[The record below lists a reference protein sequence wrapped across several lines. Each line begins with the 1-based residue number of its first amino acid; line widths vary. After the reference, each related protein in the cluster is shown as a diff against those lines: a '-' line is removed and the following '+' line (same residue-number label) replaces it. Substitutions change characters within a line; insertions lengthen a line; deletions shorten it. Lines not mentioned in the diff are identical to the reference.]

1 MDYQRRGRNQ
11 HFIRIAIS
19 AIACMAVFGCRQ
31 LVDPSHE
38 STQNAVF
45 VGSGDIGWCGSAGP
59 EATARLLDQFA
70 GTVFTTGD
78 NAYPSGSLSDFEN
91 CYAPSWGR
99 HLARTR
105 PSPGNHDYETPGAEG
120 YYRYFGSMAGAA
132 GVGYYS
138 FDLGEWHIVSLN
150 SNVPM
155 EAGSSQEQWLKAD
168 LRSSAK
174 PCTLAYWH
182 HPLFSS
188 GPHGNDARSRDIWE
202 LLFEHR
208 AEVVLSGH
216 DHLYERFAPQ
226 SPNGEPVVGGIR
238 QFVVGTGGALPYSV
252 ATRVRN
258 SEVTVAG
265 SFGVLRLTLQPS
277 AYQWEFVTVERG
289 VTDSGN
295 WSCT

>member
-1 MDYQRRGRNQ
+1 MPIDRPVEYQRRGRNQ

-19 AIACMAVFGCRQ
+19 AVACMAVFGCRQ

-70 GTVFTTGD
+70 GPVFTTGD

-155 EAGSSQEQWLKAD
+155 EAGSSQEQWPGQ
-168 LRSSAK
+168 RRQ
-174 PCTLAYWH
+174 P
-182 HPLFSS
+182 
-188 GPHGNDARSRDIWE
+188 GAR
-202 LLFEHR
+202 
-208 AEVVLSGH
+208 
-216 DHLYERFAPQ
+216 
-226 SPNGEPVVGGIR
+226 
-238 QFVVGTGGALPYSV
+238 
-252 ATRVRN
+252 
-258 SEVTVAG
+258 
-265 SFGVLRLTLQPS
+265 
-277 AYQWEFVTVERG
+277 
-289 VTDSGN
+289 
-295 WSCT
+295 